1 MYVNIFKRI
10 GVFFLMVF
18 MIFSMT
24 IPTFSYFLMYYPSK
38 DGTGD
43 TILLTGD
50 SYAGYFAT
58 FEQSKDLN
66 ILIYAQAAQSTK
78 ENYAMMKEAIDA
90 YPQVVVISVG
100 VNDYNKHVSPEDFKN
115 QMEELVSE
123 CRAKNK
129 KVILHTFMDYDID
142 AFGDPRHVYE
152 ISDYD
157 NALRKVAEKYNNAFY
172 IDMSDYNSSYF
183 LQPDRIHYNQVFY
196 DELYR
201 RILTALL
208 LF

>member
-1 MYVNIFKRI
+1 MHLDIFRRI
-10 GVFFLMVF
+10 RVFFLMV
-18 MIFSMT
+18 IIIISMT
-24 IPTFSYFLMYYPSK
+24 IPTFGYFLMYYPSK

-58 FEQSKDLN
+58 FESSKDLN

-78 ENYAMMKEAIDA
+78 ENYAMMKEAIDT
-90 YPQVVVISVG
+90 YPSIVVISVG
-100 VNDYNKHVSPEDFKN
+100 VNDYNKHVSPVDFRN

-123 CRAKNK
+123 CRAKKK
-129 KVILHTFMDYDID
+129 KVILHTFMNYDVD
-142 AFGDPRHVYE
+142 AFGDSRHVYE

-157 NALRKVAEKYNNAFY
+157 DALKKVAEKYENAFY
-172 IDMSDYNSSYF
+172 IDMSDYNSSNY
-183 LQPDRIHYNQVFY
+183 LLPDRIHYNKVFY